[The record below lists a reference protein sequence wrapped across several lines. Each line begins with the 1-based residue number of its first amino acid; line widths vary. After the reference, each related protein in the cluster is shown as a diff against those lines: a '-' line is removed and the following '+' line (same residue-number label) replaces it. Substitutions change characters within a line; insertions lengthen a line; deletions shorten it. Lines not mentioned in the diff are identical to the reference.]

1 MGDAGV
7 KLMIG
12 LSVMA
17 AVAAGPALADAQ
29 HGKLLYAQC
38 SACHS
43 LNPTNNDP
51 GPNLKGVVGRKAA
64 SVAGYS
70 YSGAM
75 RRSAI
80 VWDEATLNA
89 FLANPRVVVPRS
101 RMPGSGVP
109 DPQDRSD
116 LIAYLKSR

>member
-1 MGDAGV
+1 V
-7 KLMIG
+7 KLLIG

-17 AVAAGPALADAQ
+17 AGAAGPALADAQ

-38 SACHS
+38 AACHS
-43 LNPTNNDP
+43 FNRADNDR
-51 GPNLKGVVGRKAA
+51 GPNLKGIVGRKAA
-64 SVAGYS
+64 AVAGYS
-70 YSGAM
+70 YSGAL

-101 RMPGSGVP
+101 GMPGSGVP

-116 LIAYLKSR
+116 LIAYLKTR